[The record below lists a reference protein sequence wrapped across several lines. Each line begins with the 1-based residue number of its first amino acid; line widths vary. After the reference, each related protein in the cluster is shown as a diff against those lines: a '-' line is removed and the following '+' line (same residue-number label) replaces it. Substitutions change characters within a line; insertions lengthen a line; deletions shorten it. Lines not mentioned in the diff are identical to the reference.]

1 MTDKSRLIEHAFPL
15 KQASLDSVHEKNVRH
30 GHISTLHI
38 WPARRPLAACRA
50 ALIATLLPDPGTPEG
65 RKALCERIGG
75 RLVKKIERKK
85 MPDGSIVEREKEE
98 TEGGILHW
106 GRETENKA
114 DLDWFRQEIKKAY
127 GGRAPKVLD
136 PFAGGGAIPLEAMR
150 LGCEA
155 TAVDINPVAWFILK
169 CTLEYP
175 QKLAG
180 KTHPLP
186 DFILEN
192 EEFMNAFYKAHPY
205 LVGRTKKTKKQAAA
219 EDGMFP
225 MMVKEDS
232 GRAPEA
238 DLAWHVRAWGQWVLE
253 RARRDL
259 ARFYPTYADFEPLD
273 KCAREWKAYESDTE
287 TRRHGD
293 AVSDPVAV
301 SPRPRVPASSL
312 ELVPLRDDGTP
323 DIDALNKDFSPE
335 YLADKKNPRW
345 VAKPTV
351 AYLWARTVSC
361 KNCRATGPLLKTR
374 WLCKKEKKRVLLGMT
389 PNPGQTGVTF
399 SIEANVPVQGANA
412 AQKREHDKRISAGTM
427 SRSGAK
433 CPCCGT
439 IMTMEDVRV
448 EGKAG
453 RLGAV
458 MTTVVMD
465 GLDGKEY
472 RLPTSHDL
480 QMAEDSEASLAEV
493 YAQIPFGLPEEP
505 TPKGGNGASRA
516 FSVDGYGFDQW
527 KKLFTPRQLLAL
539 GTFVKWTRTLKNT
552 LDTHGT
558 DPELASSI
566 CWMLGCVLDRAANYL
581 STICIWEPVAS
592 EIKQTFLRFALP
604 ITWDFAEGNPFSL
617 ADRYYQGGV
626 SNVAEFLERNIRL
639 CDGVPKPTILFGS
652 AIGQHTKDIDII
664 VTDPPY
670 YDAIPYSDLM
680 DFFYIWLRRSFHGQ
694 SPETLTTF
702 ANPLSP
708 KWDHDRQDGELIDDS
723 SRHGG
728 DRAKSKTAYED
739 GMARAF
745 LACHSMLA
753 PGGRL
758 VIVFAHKQP
767 DAWETLV
774 SAIIRSGF
782 VVDGSWPI
790 ATEMRGG
797 VRNFGRA
804 SLASSIWLVCRK
816 RSATA
821 KPGWDNQVLDDMRTN
836 IRAMLREF
844 WDAGIRGPDFVWA
857 ATGPAME
864 AYSKHPVVKKANEP
878 GPMTV
883 SEFLTHVRRIVVDFV
898 VGRVLAGGE
907 EEGRGDTETR
917 GHGEKNDAEKR
928 RGGDAEGGDDV
939 ETRRHGDAETDSL
952 PASPSHRV
960 AASFPSF
967 PSPRQSSD
975 SEAPVGDL
983 DAVTA
988 YYLLHRHDFG
998 MDEAPAGACILYAIS
1013 CGISDRELAGTWDL
1027 IGFTKGKGKEDDAET
1042 GGRGDAEMADED
1054 GESEEDEESGSKVK
1068 LKTWAQ
1074 RKGKSLGHEAPG
1086 GKPVPL
1092 IDRVHCLMHLWKAG
1106 DLSKVDGYLDSNG
1119 LRRHELFKRLLQS
1132 LIELSP
1138 HGSEERSLMESIS
1151 NHVGA
1156 RGAVKQQEPELFT
1169 TEVTENTEEQS

>member
-1 MTDKSRLIEHAFPL
+1 
-15 KQASLDSVHEKNVRH
+15 
-30 GHISTLHI
+30 
-38 WPARRPLAACRA
+38 
-50 ALIATLLPDPGTPEG
+50 
-65 RKALCERIGG
+65 
-75 RLVKKIERKK
+75 
-85 MPDGSIVEREKEE
+85 
-98 TEGGILHW
+98 
-106 GRETENKA
+106 
-114 DLDWFRQEIKKAY
+114 
-127 GGRAPKVLD
+127 
-136 PFAGGGAIPLEAMR
+136 
-150 LGCEA
+150 
-155 TAVDINPVAWFILK
+155 
-169 CTLEYP
+169 
-175 QKLAG
+175 
-180 KTHPLP
+180 
-186 DFILEN
+186 
-192 EEFMNAFYKAHPY
+192 
-205 LVGRTKKTKKQAAA
+205 
-219 EDGMFP
+219 
-225 MMVKEDS
+225 
-232 GRAPEA
+232 
-238 DLAWHVRAWGQWVLE
+238 
-253 RARRDL
+253 
-259 ARFYPTYADFEPLD
+259 
-273 KCAREWKAYESDTE
+273 
-287 TRRHGD
+287 
-293 AVSDPVAV
+293 
-301 SPRPRVPASSL
+301 
-312 ELVPLRDDGTP
+312 
-323 DIDALNKDFSPE
+323 
-335 YLADKKNPRW
+335 
-345 VAKPTV
+345 
-351 AYLWARTVSC
+351 
-361 KNCRATGPLLKTR
+361 
-374 WLCKKEKKRVLLGMT
+374 
-389 PNPGQTGVTF
+389 
-399 SIEANVPVQGANA
+399 
-412 AQKREHDKRISAGTM
+412 
-427 SRSGAK
+427 
-433 CPCCGT
+433 
-439 IMTMEDVRV
+439 
-448 EGKAG
+448 
-453 RLGAV
+453 
-458 MTTVVMD
+458 
-465 GLDGKEY
+465 
-472 RLPTSHDL
+472 
-480 QMAEDSEASLAEV
+480 
-493 YAQIPFGLPEEP
+493 
-505 TPKGGNGASRA
+505 
-516 FSVDGYGFDQW
+516 
-527 KKLFTPRQLLAL
+527 
-539 GTFVKWTRTLKNT
+539 
-552 LDTHGT
+552 
-558 DPELASSI
+558 
-566 CWMLGCVLDRAANYL
+566 MLGCVLDRAANYL

-626 SNVAEFLERNIRL
+626 SNVAEFLEKNIRL

-702 ANPLSP
+702 AYPLSP

-790 ATEMRGG
+790 ATEMRGD

-898 VGRVLAGGE
+898 VGRVLSGGE
-907 EEGRGDTETR
+907 GGGHGDAETR
-917 GHGEKNDAEKR
+917 GHG
-928 RGGDAEGGDDV
+928 
-939 ETRRHGDAETDSL
+939 DSSVSASPPL
-952 PASPSHRV
+952 RVSASVSSPRVPASPS
-960 AASFPSF
+960 
-967 PSPRQSSD
+967 QSS
-975 SEAPVGDL
+975 SEEAPVGDL

-1013 CGISDRELAGTWDL
+1013 CGISDKDLAGTWDL
-1027 IGFTKGKGKEDDAET
+1027 IGFTKGKGGEDDAES
-1042 GGRGDAEMADED
+1042 GGRGDAESADD
-1054 GESEEDEESGSKVK
+1054 SDVDEEDSGSKVK
-1068 LKTWAQ
+1068 LRTWAQ
-1074 RKGKSLGHEAPG
+1074 RKGKSLGYEAPG
-1086 GKPVPL
+1086 GKPIPL

-1156 RGAVKQQEPELFT
+1156 RGAVKAQEPELPL
-1169 TEVTENTEEQS
+1169 EVDAETRGHGDAEISEGQA